1 MKMQF
6 RMSDKQAETIFSLI
20 DSQIQS
26 KKNWLTTAVEM
37 DEIDTAKKLAKD
49 IRELQDLFAAFNMPA
64 KRMIAE
70 RRGIPIDTDIL
81 V

>member
-1 MKMQF
+1 MQF